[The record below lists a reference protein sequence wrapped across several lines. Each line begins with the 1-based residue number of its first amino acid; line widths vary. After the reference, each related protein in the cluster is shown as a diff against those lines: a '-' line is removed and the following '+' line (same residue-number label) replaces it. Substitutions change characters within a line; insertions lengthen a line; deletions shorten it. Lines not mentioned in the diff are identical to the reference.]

1 MTNGYYSEAADL
13 FDSIASSALSSPAL
27 QADASDAGVLLAI
40 VQQMNTDTAASSL
53 PDSASVDQ
61 LQQLA
66 TGKGLTAVYAR
77 NILLHAGESQYIEPV
92 GVDNQLKSAKTIYQR
107 RSVPATCT
115 ELLTAYP
122 NPARHY
128 LVAEVHTASGNS
140 LLRLTD
146 NSGALMGEYPV
157 NRSNDQMIISTG
169 HLAPGIYY
177 LCLWEEG
184 RLTSTFK
191 VNIQ

>member
-13 FDSIASSALSSPAL
+13 FDSIASSTLNSPAL

-66 TGKGLTAVYAR
+66 SGRGQTAVYAR
-77 NILLHAGESQYIEPV
+77 NMLLHAGVVQYNEPI
-92 GVDNQLKSAKTIYQR
+92 GVDDPLKVARAAYR
-107 RSVPATCT
+107 RKSVPATCT

-128 LVAEVHTASGNS
+128 LVAEVHTASENS
-140 LLRLTD
+140 LLRLTN

-157 NRSNDQMIISTG
+157 NRSNDQMIISTS
-169 HLAPGIYY
+169 HLTPGIYY

-184 RLTSTFK
+184 RLTSTLK